1 MTEPLTGLALIARA
15 DAYRAEVLR
24 RKRIGLRPASFGE
37 WLERE
42 GVDRLDGHSDGGE
55 QGQFFE
61 RHGAGHP
68 ALLRCARH
76 RRTDEWRTEIA
87 DNGSMSG

>member
-1 MTEPLTGLALIARA
+1 MGHRTASRGDRRGDLTGLALIARA

-68 ALLRCARH
+68 ATALRAPS
-76 RRTDEWRTEIA
+76 E
-87 DNGSMSG
+87 N

>member
-24 RKRIGLRPASFGE
+24 RKRIGLLPVSFAE

-42 GVDRLDGHSDGGE
+42 GVDEE
-55 QGQFFE
+55 QHDRAPV
-61 RHGAGHP
+61 RHDQQLVFDHDHFLP
-68 ALLRCARH
+68 R
-76 RRTDEWRTEIA
+76 
-87 DNGSMSG
+87 